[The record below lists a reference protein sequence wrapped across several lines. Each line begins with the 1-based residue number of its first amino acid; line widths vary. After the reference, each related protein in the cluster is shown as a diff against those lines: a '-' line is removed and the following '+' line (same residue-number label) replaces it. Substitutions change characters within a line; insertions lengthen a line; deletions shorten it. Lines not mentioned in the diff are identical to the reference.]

1 MIRVSILA
9 TACLALAA
17 CGASKAEKNAA
28 TCTAMLGGD
37 PDIQED
43 LAEDGDTVEAYCG
56 CYSQLLADEPE
67 ANQETI
73 LKVTRVIGDIRKE
86 DNIGLEEA
94 AGTIDDDFDESGKS
108 PTYGVTEAEF
118 ETTGRYVDTV
128 RRALT
133 REDGACHTA
142 G

>member
-9 TACLALAA
+9 TACLAVAA
-17 CGASKAEKNAA
+17 CGASKADKTAA

-37 PDIQED
+37 PEIQED
-43 LAEDGDTVEAYCG
+43 LAEDGDTLEAYCG

-73 LKVTRVIGDIRKE
+73 LKVSRVIADIRE
-86 DNIGLEEA
+86 ENNLGLEEA
-94 AGTIDDDFDESGKS
+94 AGRVDDDFDASGNS
-108 PTYGVTEAEF
+108 SAYGVTATEF

-133 REDGACHTA
+133 REDGACHSA